1 MEYLRAIYYPL
12 NKGGFQFPVLTLE
25 QMTALGDE
33 HWVRLLIELGRELC
47 TLIMLMSIGIV
58 AGRNRREAWAYF
70 VVAFGVWDISF
81 YLWLKLFLNWPPGL
95 MTWDLLFLIPV
106 PWVGPVLAPIMVS
119 LTMILAGVIVLRR
132 ESKGKPVTAR
142 WTDWILMIVGGG
154 IVIISFCW
162 DYENIIE
169 RRLAKSFSL
178 AAFLRRPFDRLRRLC
193 RSCATQAVQKKPA
206 LDSNK
211 SLWYSIIFVETAC
224 IRRPHA

>member
-1 MEYLRAIYYPL
+1 MVEYLRAIYYPL

-25 QMTALGDE
+25 QITALGDE
-33 HWVRLLIELGRELC
+33 SWARLLIELGRELC

-162 DYENIIE
+162 DYENIMNGGLPNPFHWPFFLVGLSIGCGAFVSAA
-169 RRLAKSFSL
+169 RRRNS
-178 AAFLRRPFDRLRRLC
+178 
-193 RSCATQAVQKKPA
+193 
-206 LDSNK
+206 
-211 SLWYSIIFVETAC
+211 
-224 IRRPHA
+224 